1 MEKRKT
7 TSKVLDQLATVLF
20 GLPWLE
26 IFAELVKVTR
36 KLWQGL
42 ADEGM
47 YEVLEHEATLEILD
61 KKGKRARVSK
71 RQKVRY
77 LQNSIVAFQDQ
88 AWGDGDILL
97 NYRCSPGV
105 VVDKWRPGQKTLI
118 LISLRETKRRGDVDE
133 YNIRWGTRNSYLRDK
148 ELWETEVSHRTRH
161 LKISVIFPKTRPP
174 LRAWLVEILRRRKRT
189 LKEEF
194 QTHLPDGRW
203 LLTWETNRP
212 GLNEHYQL
220 QWKW

>member
-1 MEKRKT
+1 MEKQKN
-7 TSKVLDQLATVLF
+7 TSKPLDQLATVLF
-20 GLPWLE
+20 GLPWLN

-77 LQNSIVAFQDQ
+77 LQNNIVAFQDQ

-105 VVDKWRPGQKTLI
+105 VVDTWRPGQKKLI

-133 YNIRWGTRNSYLRDK
+133 YNIQWGMRNSFLRDK
-148 ELWETEVSHRTRH
+148 ELWETEVNHKTKY
-161 LKISVIFPKTRPP
+161 LKLSVIFPKGRPP
-174 LRAWLVEILRRRKRT
+174 RRSWVVEALRRRKHR
-189 LKEEF
+189 LEEDSLVKLHGGCW
-194 QTHLPDGRW
+194 QLSWGAK
-203 LLTWETNRP
+203 RP
-212 GLNEHYQL
+212 RLNERYQL
-220 QWKW
+220 QWEW